1 MKRQITQNIKSIML
15 AMVLVW
21 GVSYVSADWTAP
33 NSTAP
38 TCVTDPTAPGYN
50 PACSAPLNV
59 GTSAQTKAGYLSI
72 SYSTT
77 SYALS
82 VPNGSTWLNGLG
94 VGSGGIVSAGIV
106 DTAGGLII
114 QRCATGLCPG
124 DAGRSAVT
132 GQMWI
137 VTP

>member
-1 MKRQITQNIKSIML
+1 ML

-21 GVSYVSADWTAP
+21 GVSYVSADWTA
-33 NSTAP
+33 AP
-38 TCVTDPTAPGYN
+38 AN
-50 PACSAPLNV
+50 PPDNNIAAPLNV

-82 VPNGSTWLNGLG
+82 VPNGSTWLKGLG

-124 DAGRSAVT
+124 DAGRTAVT